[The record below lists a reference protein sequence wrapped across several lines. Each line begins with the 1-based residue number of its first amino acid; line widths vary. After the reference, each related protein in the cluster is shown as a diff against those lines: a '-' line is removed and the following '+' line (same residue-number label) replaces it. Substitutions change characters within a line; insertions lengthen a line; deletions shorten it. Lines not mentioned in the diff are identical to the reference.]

1 MRVVFISNY
10 INHHQ
15 IPFCEACRRHL
26 GDDFVFIQTQPVEEE
41 RLRMGWKD
49 AASQLP
55 YVVVARMEDGKP
67 DPDTRQRILECDVL
81 LAGWAPGTEGAVQE
95 RLNAGKLTFCISERI
110 YKDGQWKAVSPRGLL
125 DKYRTYTRYRRSP
138 YYLLCAGAYVASDFS
153 LIRAFPGK
161 KLRWGYFPPCRV
173 YAPGEL
179 ESKKKR
185 APGEPVQ
192 IIWAGRFVDFKNPMV
207 VLRLADDLKQ
217 AGEQFHLHIAGSG
230 DQEPEYLRFIEEHGL
245 QDMITMHGYRTP
257 DEIRALMEHCT
268 IHVMTSD
275 HGEGW
280 GAVLN
285 EAMNSGCAVVAGT
298 EAGAVPFL
306 IRDGEN
312 GLIYHHLDQNE
323 LQKCVRRLLHD
334 EALCA
339 QLGNAA
345 YHTITKLW
353 NADIAAKRLL
363 EGCGSLLEQG
373 KLPDTLAAEGPFSP
387 DPCLKPFV

>member
-1 MRVVFISNY
+1 MKVVFISNY

-15 IPFCEACRRHL
+15 IPFCEACRRRL

-41 RLRMGWKD
+41 RLRMGWTD
-49 AASQLP
+49 AAGSLS
-55 YVVVARMEDGKP
+55 YVVVADMKGGVPDANSQRM
-67 DPDTRQRILECDVL
+67 ILECDVL
-81 LAGWAPGTEGAVQE
+81 LAGWAPGAKELVRR
-95 RLNAGKLTFCISERI
+95 RLDDGKVTFCISERI
-110 YKDGQWKAVSPRGLL
+110 YKDGQWKAVSPRGLV
-125 DKYRTYTRYRRSP
+125 DKYRTYTRYRCAP

-161 KLRWGYFPPCRV
+161 KLRWGYFPPCRQ

-179 ESKKKR
+179 EEKKKR

-207 VLRLADDLKQ
+207 VLQLADDLKQ

-230 DQEPEYLRFIEEHGL
+230 DQDESFRQYIADRGL
-245 QDMITMHGYRTP
+245 QDMVTMYGFRTP
-257 DEIRALMEHCT
+257 DEIRALMERSE

-298 EAGAVPFL
+298 EAGAVPSL
-306 IRDGEN
+306 VRDGEN
-312 GLIYHHLDQNE
+312 GLVYHHLDRQE
-323 LQKCVRRLLHD
+323 LLECVRRLLHD
-334 EALCA
+334 EALRRR
-339 QLGNAA
+339 LGKAA
-345 YHTITKLW
+345 CETITGLW
-353 NADIAAKRLL
+353 NADVAARRLL
-363 EGCGSLLEQG
+363 EGCESLLLQG
-373 KLPDTLAAEGPFSP
+373 RLPDNLAKEGPFSP